1 MQGES
6 PRVEA
11 VGECL
16 GQHADQTHRSLHPS
30 PGGGHDNPLPYSHL
44 EYPMDSGAWWATV
57 HGVAKESDMI

>member
-57 HGVAKESDMI
+57 HGVAKESDMV